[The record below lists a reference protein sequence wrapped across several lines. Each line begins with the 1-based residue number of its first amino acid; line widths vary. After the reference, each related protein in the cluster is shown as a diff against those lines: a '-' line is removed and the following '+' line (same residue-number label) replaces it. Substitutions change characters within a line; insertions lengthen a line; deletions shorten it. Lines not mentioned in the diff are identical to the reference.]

1 MYFEPWGNSSHML
14 GGPGPNPSVAGASC
28 LGLREGCLLGK
39 GIPSLKLTAKAP
51 KNGGFQ

>member
-1 MYFEPWGNSSHML
+1 MV

-28 LGLREGCLLGK
+28 LGLREGCPFPSK
-39 GIPSLKLTAKAP
+39 HPSLRLAKAP